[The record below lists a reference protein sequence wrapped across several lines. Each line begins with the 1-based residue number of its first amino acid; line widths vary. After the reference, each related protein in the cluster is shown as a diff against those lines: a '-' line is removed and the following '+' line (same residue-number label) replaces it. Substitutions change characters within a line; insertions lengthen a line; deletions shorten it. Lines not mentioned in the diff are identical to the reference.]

1 MCKSSSRIL
10 PLYALCSNIE
20 ICARTNYR
28 YLITMFTRLLY
39 RINMDKSRL
48 ITKTFDWSQH
58 IVSNLQ
64 PSPSSSSSSSSSISA
79 TVGKNLNN
87 STVIDSNTSNNGN
100 NHGNAGTSSSNYQNT
115 MNIVRNFPHH

>member
-1 MCKSSSRIL
+1 
-10 PLYALCSNIE
+10 
-20 ICARTNYR
+20 
-28 YLITMFTRLLY
+28 
-39 RINMDKSRL
+39 MDKSRL

-100 NHGNAGTSSSNYQNT
+100 NHAFSLISSSPPMPSPTINGVKKQVSFK
-115 MNIVRNFPHH
+115 IDHQSSKHKSDDD